1 MPVISEHTPPAGDP
15 AAGAGPDGTGRLLL
29 DEAGDAVRAALG
41 AGRDVV
47 VLDDTT
53 GHLVLGA
60 SQAAGAEV
68 GGGVAGAGA
77 GATETGAEAAPA
89 AAPGTVRSYQDSVS
103 AERALLALLGPVPC
117 SLHVVV
123 HPSLDASLLSAAGV
137 VLLRLPKS
145 LDALEETSQ
154 AIARWAPDD
163 VVVYAGG
170 PVKHM
175 TRSMNEVLGRSFGE
189 VHATLGRFKA
199 RALVARRPLDA
210 ARTAAPVFPRSAHLA
225 ELDLTVVA
233 HGGVFAGARL
243 DIGTRALLAV
253 LDEAH
258 PEARDAVDLGCGTGV
273 LATVLARSR
282 PGIRV
287 VASDQ
292 SAAAVASALATAAAN
307 GVGDRVSGLRDD
319 ALSTLPDGS
328 ADLVVCNPPFHAG
341 TTLETDAAH
350 RMFAAAARV
359 LRPGGEL
366 WTVYNSHLRHK
377 SALARTVG
385 PTTMVRQDPKF
396 TVTRSVRQEL

>member
-1 MPVISEHTPPAGDP
+1 MPATPEHVPPADDLAP
-15 AAGAGPDGTGRLLL
+15 LATAILEGADGTDRLLL
-29 DEAGDAVRAALG
+29 HEAAADLRAARG
-41 AGRDVV
+41 DVV
-47 VLDDTT
+47 VLDDVT
-53 GHLVLGA
+53 GRLTL
-60 SQAAGAEV
+60 
-68 GGGVAGAGA
+68 GVAQ
-77 GATETGAEAAPA
+77 TGTRDPVRSHQDVVTAERRLVDLLA
-89 AAPGTVRSYQDSVS
+89 AADPAPTVTVHP
-103 AERALLALLGPVPC
+103 ALDADLLG
-117 SLHVVV
+117 
-123 HPSLDASLLSAAGV
+123 AAGV

-145 LDALEETSQ
+145 LDALEETAQ

-175 TRSMNEVLGRSFGE
+175 TRSMNEVLLRSFGD

-210 ARTAAPVFPRSAHLA
+210 ARTTAPGFPRSKHLA

-233 HGGVFAGARL
+233 HGGVFAGTRL

-258 PEARDAVDLGCGTGV
+258 PDAQDAVDLGCGSGV

-282 PGIRV
+282 PGLRA

-292 SAAAVASALATAAAN
+292 SAAAVASSLATAAAN
-307 GVGDRVSGLRDD
+307 GVGDRVTGLRDD
-319 ALSTLPDGS
+319 ALSTLPDAS
-328 ADLVVCNPPFHAG
+328 VDLVVCNPPFHAG

-377 SALARTVG
+377 SALSRTVG
-385 PTTMVRQDPKF
+385 PTSMVRQDPKF
-396 TVTRSVRQEL
+396 TVTRSVRGDA

>member
-60 SQAAGAEV
+60 SQAAGTGV
-68 GGGVAGAGA
+68 GGGAAGP

-103 AERALLALLGPVPC
+103 AEQVLLKMLGPVP
-117 SLHVVV
+117 SSHHVVV

-145 LDALEETSQ
+145 LDALEETAQ

-292 SAAAVASALATAAAN
+292 SAVAVASALATAAAN

-396 TVTRSVRQEL
+396 TVTRSVRQER